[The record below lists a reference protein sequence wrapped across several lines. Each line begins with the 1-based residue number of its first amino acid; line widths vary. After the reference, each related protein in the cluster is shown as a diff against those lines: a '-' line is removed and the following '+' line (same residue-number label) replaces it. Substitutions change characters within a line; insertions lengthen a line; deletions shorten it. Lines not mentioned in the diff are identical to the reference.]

1 MIASLT
7 LVSLLACSTVQPDA
21 AGRSAQRE
29 GDLESPLP
37 EIDIDYRSM
46 DDRYRDIAEEIP
58 GFGGLFVDEGILQVY
73 LQPDAFADIAGG
85 DLPFGEVLRLEEM
98 PRLQESLVTHLGEQ
112 ILERADNGVVVLQGE
127 YDYRDLL
134 AWRKASHELVFTER
148 DDFIG
153 LFIFDVDES
162 QNRVFLSLD
171 YAFREEMGSPRDIPE
186 GVLQE
191 QLGRLK
197 IPVDAVVF
205 DSGGLMQAT
214 QTLNEDINNPPVGGI
229 KIYKKANDGACSLG
243 FNAVLGSTEGFVTA
257 SHCTNNQFNPD
268 ATGQLAEFEQRD
280 DSSPPA
286 TFFMGTERYDLAAWN
301 NTNLPP
307 AGEPDVPNSP
317 CYTGNYP
324 NNGVDSYPHYDNGN
338 SFNLTGTF
346 IGCRRAD
353 AAFVEYNVLSTL
365 TASNFGRYAFP
376 PAWQVPDTFT
386 FTLPINQNSPQYSIK
401 LSNTQ
406 LYPKSYSQTRTDSTV
421 YNPPHPPEPSI
432 TLIDNTSHVQKV
444 GYATG
449 RTIGKV
455 RKTDAD
461 FYLRARNGLAL
472 HLGGFVVEKI
482 GTQPRRLVALG
493 DSGGSVF
500 QHSSG
505 QPQVDLLGIV
515 VGEFRETSYP
525 GNDSMNVSMGV
536 ATLQHIGEEMQEA
549 SSYTLRVS
557 N

>member
-1 MIASLT
+1 
-7 LVSLLACSTVQPDA
+7 VQPDA
-21 AGRSAQRE
+21 TGRSTQRE
-29 GDLESPLP
+29 GDLELPLP

-73 LQPDAFADIAGG
+73 LQPDAFMNVAGG

-112 ILERADNGVVVLQGE
+112 MLERAANGVVVLQGE

-134 AWRKASHELVFTER
+134 AWRTTSHELVFTEH

-162 QNRVFLSLD
+162 QNRVVLSLD
-171 YAFREEMGSPRDIPE
+171 YAFREEMGLPRDIPE
-186 GVLQE
+186 DVLQE
-191 QLGRLK
+191 QLSRLE
-197 IPVDAVVF
+197 IPVDAVIF

-214 QTLNEDINNPPVGGI
+214 QTLNEDINNPPIGGI
-229 KIYKKANDGACSLG
+229 KIYNKAEGACSLG
-243 FNAVLGSTEGFVTA
+243 FNAILGSKEGFITA

-280 DSSPPA
+280 DSSPPV

-301 NTNLPP
+301 DTNLPP
-307 AGEPDVPNSP
+307 ANEPDVPNNP

-338 SFNLTGTF
+338 SFNLTLPF
-346 IGCRRAD
+346 RGCRRAD
-353 AAFVEYNVLSTL
+353 AAFIEYNVLSTL

-376 PAWQVPDTFT
+376 PAWQVPDTLS
-386 FTLPINQNSPQYSIK
+386 FTLPINPASPNYPIR

-406 LYPKSYSQTRTDSTV
+406 LYPKSYSQTQTDSTI

-432 TLIDNTSHVQKV
+432 TLMDNTDIVQKV
-444 GYATG
+444 GYTTG
-449 RTIGKV
+449 RTIGRV

-461 FYLRARNGLAL
+461 FYLVGGVPNQNFLVL
-472 HLGGFVVEKI
+472 HLGGFVVEKR
-482 GTQPRRLVALG
+482 GTQPRRLVAKG
-493 DSGGSVF
+493 DSGGPVF
-500 QHSSG
+500 QHFSD

-515 VGEFRETSYP
+515 VGKFRERSNP

-549 SSYTLRVS
+549 SGHTLRVS